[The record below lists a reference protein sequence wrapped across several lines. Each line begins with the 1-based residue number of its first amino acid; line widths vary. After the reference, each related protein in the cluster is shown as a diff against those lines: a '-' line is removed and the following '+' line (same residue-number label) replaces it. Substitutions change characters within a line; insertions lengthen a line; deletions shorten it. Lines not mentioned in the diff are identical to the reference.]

1 MSEETQNVET
11 PEVQEVVYTPI
22 EQEAMELGWLPK
34 DKFIE
39 SGKPEDEWTS
49 AREFKKHNELMQR
62 IEAQGKELKATRSTL
77 NSLKGHYEKVKET
90 EFKRALDTLKEQK
103 KAALDAGDSDGVIEA
118 DEKIAE
124 VKEIQKAQTQAQA
137 EVPAVNPVFNQ
148 WVQSNPWY
156 TSDAEMQTFA
166 DSMGRSYAVSN
177 PGIDPVE
184 VLKYVSVKV
193 KQAYPEKF
201 KNVNR
206 QTASP
211 VEGVR
216 GTTKKA
222 ADTFELTDD
231 ETRAM
236 NKFVASGLMTK
247 EKYIADLKKI
257 KGVK

>member
-1 MSEETQNVET
+1 MSEENLNVET
-11 PEVQEVVYTPI
+11 PENEVVYTPI

-62 IEAQGKELKATRSTL
+62 IEAQGRELKATRSTL

-90 EFKRALDTLKEQK
+90 EFKRALEVLKEQK

-124 VKEIQKAQTQAQA
+124 VKEIQKSQAQV
-137 EVPAVNPVFNQ
+137 ETPPATNPVFNQ

-156 TSDAEMQTFA
+156 TTDTEMQTFA

-206 QTASP
+206 QAASP

-216 GTTKKA
+216 GTTKKTVE
-222 ADTFELTDD
+222 TFELTDD